1 MKKILIVCISVFVLS
16 GIFAKNSF
24 SEDVSSSSTQAK
36 KTSADGEQVIN
47 IVNKNGQIIRHMQT
61 QEEIDDW
68 QMEVKCEEKNESSI
82 MLVGMPKNKTEAFE
96 DALKK
101 DSNRRIAECIG
112 EGYRKKGKLDK
123 AAEYYGKA
131 INLSKTALNAFLS
144 HKALAEIY
152 EQKQQYRLAIQQ
164 LDWLIAR
171 SNNDAKKELFDKK
184 NNLLKQVEKE

>member
-1 MKKILIVCISVFVLS
+1 MKKILIVCVSIFVLS
-16 GIFAKNSF
+16 GIFAKNLF
-24 SEDVSSSSTQAK
+24 SEDVSSNSTQAK
-36 KTSADGEQVIN
+36 KTSADSEQVIN
-47 IVNKNGQIIRHMQT
+47 IVNKNGQIIRQMKT

-68 QMEVKCEEKNESSI
+68 QIEVKCEEKYESSI
-82 MLVGMPKNKTEAFE
+82 MLVGMPKSKTEAFE

-112 EGYRKKGKLDK
+112 EGYRKKDKLDK

-152 EQKQQYRLAIQQ
+152 EQKQQYQLAIQQ
-164 LDWLIAR
+164 LDWLIVR
-171 SNNDAKKELFDKK
+171 SNNDAKKELVEKK
-184 NNLLKQVEKE
+184 NNLLKQVA